1 MELAHI
7 LAALTGIG
15 LALFAITSSKLAT
28 GLLVCLFACNLFLV
42 LSTARHVQL
51 VGARRRF
58 RRSEQASRDQRIN
71 PYEYY
76 LFVLGSGGHTKE
88 MLMMMDDGYCS
99 FQNFH
104 RRYLISSGDA
114 MSTNHVV
121 DYETELE
128 ALCATQGTHHGS
140 YDTVTVTRARQVHQS
155 LLTTPFT
162 ALLSILDIFPAL
174 MNPPANTIGARMR
187 YPTCIFTNGPATGF
201 FVGLAAHL
209 LKLLYVVPETSMH
222 IVYIESWAR
231 ITTLSLT
238 GKLFY
243 YTGIADVLVQ
253 HKEVA
258 EKYKVQYCGE
268 IVFNAR
274 REI

>member
-128 ALCATQGTHHGS
+128 ALCATQ
-140 YDTVTVTRARQVHQS
+140 
-155 LLTTPFT
+155 
-162 ALLSILDIFPAL
+162 AL